1 MDDNGIYSIKTT
13 NIKVGQFPELLFSG
27 NLGVRLSAIPSNRG
41 FSTWHQSPGPM
52 SWPNKKRHLAEV
64 EVHMA
69 YGGHG
74 RPNTKSYEILE
85 TPAFTVISNIFE
97 HRSPCCVYAPNLL
110 HLVATLPPQTSE
122 LRHVAS
128 SSGPFS
134 NFFGVSMGGSYW
146 AVFPT
151 NLHNIPPRGTLLDP
165 TYPASPTRRSVL
177 LNGKKQR

>member
-13 NIKVGQFPELLFSG
+13 NIKVGQFPELFFSG

-85 TPAFTVISNIFE
+85 TPAFTVISNIFG
-97 HRSPCCVYAPNLL
+97 HRSPCCILLRRCRHRAPNCAMLL
-110 HLVATLPPQTSE
+110 QVRVHFPI
-122 LRHVAS
+122 
-128 SSGPFS
+128 
-134 NFFGVSMGGSYW
+134 FFWGFDGG
-146 AVFPT
+146 
-151 NLHNIPPRGTLLDP
+151 
-165 TYPASPTRRSVL
+165 VL
-177 LNGKKQR
+177 LGRVPHKLA